1 MLVWC
6 CLNNLF
12 LPCRGCAA
20 PPSPRPSKYLKS
32 EDKLRTFQNFNQI
45 SKCQC
50 IADISKCKHLKGRF
64 EGTCPFI
71 TLSLSGPEVGL
82 LLRSFALK
90 GNNDLIWAKTLPNY
104 DQARKPRSP
113 KTLWNYTLRPKDLTQ
128 FEAIIWAKHKPQ
140 WQSNKWKIVTLF

>member
-1 MLVWC
+1 MDLTDLVQIILKYSAKVWC

-20 PPSPRPSKYLKS
+20 PPSPLPSKYLKS

-90 GNNDLIWAKTLPNY
+90 GNNDLIWAHM
-104 DQARKPRSP
+104 R
-113 KTLWNYTLRPKDLTQ
+113 RPCSIMIKLANLKAQ
-128 FEAIIWAKHKPQ
+128 RHEC
-140 WQSNKWKIVTLF
+140 S